1 MSKIDPTLFSAHAHA
16 LEREYHQCP
25 ECGAELVVRHGKSGP
40 FLGCSGYPTCQYIR
54 SLSQPSV
61 AIEKVLTG
69 SSCPA
74 CGHEL
79 AIKKGRYGLF
89 IGCTHFPTCLHIE
102 SQDDMAAMPLEVPCP
117 SCGGGDLV
125 GRTSRHGKLFYA
137 CDAFPRCKYV
147 VNEPPVARPC
157 PECGWGILVEKS
169 TRQGKKLSCPQKLCH
184 YQTDI

>member
-69 SSCPA
+69 SSCPLVA
-74 CGHEL
+74 MSWPL
-79 AIKKGRYGLF
+79 KK
-89 IGCTHFPTCLHIE
+89 
-102 SQDDMAAMPLEVPCP
+102 AAMVCSSVVPTFRLVYTSSLRMIWLPCLLR
-117 SCGGGDLV
+117 CLAHLV
-125 GRTSRHGKLFYA
+125 GAGTWLA
-137 CDAFPRCKYV
+137 
-147 VNEPPVARPC
+147 ARPVTVNFST
-157 PECGWGILVEKS
+157 PVMHSLAASMWSMSRLWLGHVRSAAGVSWLRNRLV
-169 TRQGKKLSCPQKLCH
+169 RGRN
-184 YQTDI
+184 